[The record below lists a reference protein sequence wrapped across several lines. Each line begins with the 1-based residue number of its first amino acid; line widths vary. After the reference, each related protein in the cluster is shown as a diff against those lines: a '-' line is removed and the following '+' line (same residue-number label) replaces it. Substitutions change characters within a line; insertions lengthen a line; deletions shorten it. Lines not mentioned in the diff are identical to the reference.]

1 MASSSSSFVFMQ
13 FRRGI
18 FNFFASSNWDILF
31 IYLQFCNPKQVTK
44 IFLAFFL
51 HLEKFIIIIIT
62 QHAALLV
69 FCIGVF
75 SLFNIYLGMI
85 IFALFVDRIN
95 RWHSRCIENL
105 SLYVLSTFSTSCGCT
120 CLLLLLI
127 LSQDFQITVTQSLS
141 KSFCIETR
149 TLFSQRHWMTLYRQS
164 CDRIVTCHNLIY
176 P

>member
-13 FRRGI
+13 FQRGI

-44 IFLAFFL
+44 IFLTFFL
-51 HLEKFIIIIIT
+51 HLVKSTIIIT
-62 QHAALLV
+62 HHAALLV
-69 FCIGVF
+69 FYIGVF

-95 RWHSRCIENL
+95 LWHSRCIENL

-120 CLLLLLI
+120 YLLLLLI
-127 LSQDFQITVTQSLS
+127 LSPDFQITVTQSLS
-141 KSFCIETR
+141 KSFYIETP
-149 TLFSQRHWMTLYRQS
+149 TLFSQRHWMTMYRQC
-164 CDRIVTCHNLIY
+164 CDRIATRDNLIY